1 MRNETSLIQTIG
13 RAARNAE
20 GRVIL
25 YADVMTGSIKR
36 AVGETDRRRALQ
48 QAYNEKHGITP
59 KSVVKEVNDK
69 IDLTEEVSSQT
80 SDIREINRN
89 EKNIKLLEKQMKEA
103 AAELDFEIAAALRDR
118 IRQLK
123 GEL

>member
-1 MRNETSLIQTIG
+1 
-13 RAARNAE
+13 
-20 GRVIL
+20 
-25 YADVMTGSIKR
+25 MTGSIKR

-48 QAYNEKHGITP
+48 QAYNQEHGITP
-59 KSVVKEVNDK
+59 KSVVKEVNDN

-123 GEL
+123 GE

>member
-1 MRNETSLIQTIG
+1 M
-13 RAARNAE
+13 
-20 GRVIL
+20 
-25 YADVMTGSIKR
+25 
-36 AVGETDRRRALQ
+36 Q

>member
-1 MRNETSLIQTIG
+1 M
-13 RAARNAE
+13 
-20 GRVIL
+20 
-25 YADVMTGSIKR
+25 
-36 AVGETDRRRALQ
+36 GETDRRRALQ

>member
-1 MRNETSLIQTIG
+1 M
-13 RAARNAE
+13 
-20 GRVIL
+20 
-25 YADVMTGSIKR
+25 YKR
-36 AVGETDRRRALQ
+36 QTDRRRALQ

-80 SDIREINRN
+80 SDIREINRS

>member
-1 MRNETSLIQTIG
+1 M
-13 RAARNAE
+13 
-20 GRVIL
+20 
-25 YADVMTGSIKR
+25 YKR
-36 AVGETDRRRALQ
+36 